1 MSNELVILPGWGL
14 GVEPLQ
20 PLAQALTA
28 ALPDF
33 HVQLQPLPSI
43 KGQSEASILQQLEQQ
58 LPENCWLL
66 GWSLGGML
74 ATAVAAQ
81 RQSRCA
87 GLITY
92 ASNACFVAHDN
103 WPAAMPA
110 ATFSAFR
117 QLCQDDLGAGLKRFA
132 LLCSQGAE
140 QARQLSRQLQV
151 LTTTAE
157 PGDALAGLDLLA
169 ALDNRAA
176 ISSFTGAQ
184 LHVLAEADA
193 LVPASAAVLLQALNP
208 KASVAWLGQ
217 SHASVMTDAPL
228 LAQRIA
234 AFIQGVEHA

>member
-1 MSNELVILPGWGL
+1 MSNELAILPGWGL

-33 HVQLQPLPSI
+33 HVQVQPLPSI

-92 ASNACFVAHDN
+92 ASNACFVAHDR

-110 ATFSAFR
+110 ATFNAFR

-140 QARQLSRQLQV
+140 QARQLSRQLQA

-157 PGDALAGLDLLA
+157 PDDVLAGLDLLA

-176 ISSFTGAQ
+176 ISTFTGAQ

-193 LVPASAAVLLQALNP
+193 LVPASAAALLQALNP